1 MCVIVRRRRQRIAC
15 WIIETSGDGSTRER
29 QVWSFPCDTGMPP
42 RSEAPAMLTDDALDI
57 IARRT
62 HELLSRRPATTDST
76 ASDAVP
82 RIELVTQPPDPAEP
96 PTAIAL
102 PEPADGSIS
111 TPPTFCPPDLE
122 PVMLP
127 GRTLTPDEIA
137 AMSTV
142 LGVYG
147 AARRDELTA
156 TAQRSVYACVH
167 ALLRSYLHH
176 QTSLLHGDE
185 DPIVILPD
193 DTLAACG

>member
-1 MCVIVRRRRQRIAC
+1 
-15 WIIETSGDGSTRER
+15 
-29 QVWSFPCDTGMPP
+29 
-42 RSEAPAMLTDDALDI
+42 MLTADALDI

-62 HELLSRRPATTDST
+62 HELLSRRPATTAD
-76 ASDAVP
+76 DAVP
-82 RIELVTQPPDPAEP
+82 RNEQVTQLPVPAES
-96 PTAIAL
+96 PTAVAQ
-102 PEPADGSIS
+102 PVPADGSIY
-111 TPPTFCPPDLE
+111 TPPPPPFCPPDLE
-122 PVMLP
+122 PIVFP

-137 AMSTV
+137 AMNTV

-156 TAQRSVYACVH
+156 TAQRSVDACVH

-193 DTLAACG
+193 DSLAACG

>member
-1 MCVIVRRRRQRIAC
+1 
-15 WIIETSGDGSTRER
+15 
-29 QVWSFPCDTGMPP
+29 
-42 RSEAPAMLTDDALDI
+42 MLTDDALDI